1 MNREV
6 HVQFC
11 EGVGL
16 RCPALLTYI
25 EGRITNREYEAR
37 DGSGKRYRTEV
48 VAQRVQFLGGRPAA
62 GADEGAP
69 DFNAGPDMPAAADD
83 EDIPFIIALDMLPD
97 RHFRV

>member
-25 EGRITNREYEAR
+25 EGRITSHEYEAR
-37 DGSGKRYRTEV
+37 DGGGKRHRTEI
-48 VAQRVQFLGGRPAA
+48 VAQRVQFIGGRPAA
-62 GADEGAP
+62 GADDGAP
-69 DFNAGPDMPAAADD
+69 DFNSGPDMPPPADD
-83 EDIPFIIALDMLPD
+83 DDIPFIIALDMSPY